1 MNCEQWLPRIEEYV
15 DGELDDSSVKRL
27 RSHLALCPDCSNEY
41 KQLRMEQE
49 LYQSYVRDV
58 DVTPALWATVQA
70 RIQQDG
76 AGPSI
81 LDRLRRLGSAFTSGP
96 RLSPVYAMLLVI
108 LAVAVTVIVMRRSG
122 NNNRRDAGIVA
133 KETPAPTPS
142 PTSTPLS
149 GGGQEVP
156 SPKPESPARDND
168 TVKDQLAKN
177 EIKRP
182 EKPAAKPA
190 AKPAP
195 ITAEQA
201 IREAEQKYVAAIA
214 ILSRD
219 ANKHR
224 SELDPAVAAKFE
236 ATLASLDFTIKET
249 RRAVHEH
256 PGDPVAAQ
264 YMMAAYSEKLDVL
277 REMAGQ

>member
-1 MNCEQWLPRIEEYV
+1 MNCEQWLPLIEEYV
-15 DGELDDSSVKRL
+15 DGELEGASAKTL
-27 RSHLALCPDCSNEY
+27 RSHLASCPACASEY
-41 KQLRMEQE
+41 KQLLREQD
-49 LYQSYVRDV
+49 LYQSYARDV
-58 DVTPALWATVQA
+58 EVTPALWAGVQA

-81 LDRLRRLGSAFTSGP
+81 LERLRRLGSAFAAGP

-122 NNNRRDAGIVA
+122 RDNTSVA
-133 KETPAPTPS
+133 VIPPSPAPSSTASTPS
-142 PTSTPLS
+142 PSPGTVQPL
-149 GGGQEVP
+149 
-156 SPKPESPARDND
+156 PKPESPRREND
-168 TVKDQLAKN
+168 IRRNDIAQNNAQRT
-177 EIKRP
+177 
-182 EKPAAKPA
+182 AKPSM
-190 AKPAP
+190 KSIPQPAP
-195 ITAEQA
+195 LTAEQA
-201 IREAEQKYVAAIA
+201 IREAEQKYIAAIA

-219 ANKHR
+219 VNKHR

-236 ATLASLDFTIKET
+236 ATLTSIDFTIKET

-264 YMMAAYSEKLDVL
+264 YMLQAYSEKLDVL

>member
-1 MNCEQWLPRIEEYV
+1 MNCEKWLPRIEEYV
-15 DGELDDSSVKRL
+15 DGELDESSVKRL
-27 RSHLALCPDCSNEY
+27 RSHLALCPHCSNEY
-41 KQLRMEQE
+41 KQLRKEQE

-76 AGPSI
+76 AGPTI

-108 LAVAVTVIVMRRSG
+108 MAVAVTVIVMRRSANHG
-122 NNNRRDAGIVA
+122 DRGDLVA
-133 KETPAPTPS
+133 NGTPMPTPS
-142 PTSTPLS
+142 ATSTPLP
-149 GGGQEVP
+149 GGQVVP

-177 EIKRP
+177 DIKRP